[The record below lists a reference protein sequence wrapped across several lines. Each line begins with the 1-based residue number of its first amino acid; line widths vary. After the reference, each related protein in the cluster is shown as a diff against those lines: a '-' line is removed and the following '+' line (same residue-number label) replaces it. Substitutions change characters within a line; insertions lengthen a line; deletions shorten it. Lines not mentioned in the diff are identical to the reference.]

1 MKILDFYRKLIS
13 NNNTASSRR
22 FIAIWTLP
30 FYWISIVTGIY
41 IGFTKADF
49 RFYLAALIASVSPVF
64 LAFFALTWEHVKN
77 ILNTK
82 IFKKSDSPFDNINNN
97 ELIDP

>member
-1 MKILDFYRKLIS
+1 MIKFYTKLIS
-13 NNNTASSRR
+13 NDNTTSSRR

-30 FYWISIVTGIY
+30 FYWLAIISGIY
-41 IGFTKADF
+41 IGHTRADF
-49 RFYLAALIASVSPVF
+49 RFYVAALIAAASPVF

-77 ILNTK
+77 ILNTN
-82 IFKKSDSPFDNINNN
+82 IFKKNTNPFENINNN

>member
-1 MKILDFYRKLIS
+1 MKILDFYRRLIS
-13 NNNTASSRR
+13 NDNTASSRR

-41 IGFTKADF
+41 IGITKADF
-49 RFYLAALIASVSPVF
+49 RFYLAALLASVSPVF

-77 ILNTK
+77 ILDAK
-82 IFKKSDSPFDNINNN
+82 VFKKNSNPFGDISNN
-97 ELIDP
+97 ELTDP